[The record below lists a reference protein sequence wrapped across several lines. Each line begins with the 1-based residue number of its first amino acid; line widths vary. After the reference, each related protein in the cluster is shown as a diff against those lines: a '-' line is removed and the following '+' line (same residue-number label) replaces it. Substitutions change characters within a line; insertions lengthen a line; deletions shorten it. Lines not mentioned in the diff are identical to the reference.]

1 MRIVFMGTPGFA
13 VPALHALL
21 NEHYQVVGVV
31 TRPDRPRGRGQKTN
45 PCAVKETA
53 LNSGLPVFQPLQLN
67 EPEFIRQLEHLS
79 CDVIVVIA
87 FGQILP
93 PAVLSLPRW
102 GCVNVHASLLPEY
115 RGAAP
120 IHRAVINGETRTGV
134 TTMLMD
140 KGLDTGDILLQEI
153 LPIQES
159 DTTGALHDRL
169 AGMGAKLLVK
179 TLYLLTGGKL
189 VPQSQDHSRATYA
202 HPLLPEDEV
211 IRWDSPAR
219 NIFNHVRG
227 MNPWPG
233 AFTFWEGKLLKIWQV
248 EALKHDSLQAGIL
261 PGQVQVSGSDDGL
274 VVQAKPG
281 LVAIKELQLQGGK
294 RLPVADFLR
303 GHPVPAGTILA

>member
-1 MRIVFMGTPGFA
+1 
-13 VPALHALL
+13 
-21 NEHYQVVGVV
+21 
-31 TRPDRPRGRGQKTN
+31 
-45 PCAVKETA
+45 
-53 LNSGLPVFQPLQLN
+53 
-67 EPEFIRQLEHLS
+67 
-79 CDVIVVIA
+79 
-87 FGQILP
+87 
-93 PAVLSLPRW
+93 
-102 GCVNVHASLLPEY
+102 
-115 RGAAP
+115 
-120 IHRAVINGETRTGV
+120 
-134 TTMLMD
+134 MLMD

-211 IRWDSPAR
+211 IRWESPAR